1 MPPVD
6 IYRVY
11 YMAPRDAQP
20 GTEYAAMLSAIIEQ
34 AAARA
39 SNPGAVDRKTTDI
52 IIRDT
57 AQKKHPKGCN
67 CGCAGGRHR
76 KSRHRHRHHHHHKHQ
91 GSSGHAIYS
100 QAAYRAQ
107 YPSYIEAA
115 SRVHPSLLD
124 TAFIEFACLGLSLLL
139 SMCLLL
145 IGYKIGNIVC
155 KYEAARDRGQGRG
168 HKGSLARFQDES
180 EDKQPPRLLT
190 RDTGVQCDDTETSPL
205 LSL

>member
-67 CGCAGGRHR
+67 CGCA
-76 KSRHRHRHHHHHKHQ
+76 
-91 GSSGHAIYS
+91 
-100 QAAYRAQ
+100 
-107 YPSYIEAA
+107 
-115 SRVHPSLLD
+115 
-124 TAFIEFACLGLSLLL
+124 
-139 SMCLLL
+139 
-145 IGYKIGNIVC
+145 VC